1 MALLIQKQDQHLFWT
16 SNRNAEQSA
25 KPKPAPQVWKP
36 AVTDTCLARWLRE
49 RKVLHRRKVGLK
61 ARVSLPWL

>member
-25 KPKPAPQVWKP
+25 KPKPVPQVWKP
-36 AVTDTCLARWLRE
+36 AVTDTGLARWLRE
-49 RKVLHRRKVGLK
+49 RKVLQRRKVGLK